1 MATNL
6 NIDDRLLAEAVR
18 LGGRRTK
25 RATVDAALQE
35 FVARRKQQRIVELF
49 GKLEWDP
56 GYDYKRERAR
66 R

>member
-1 MATNL
+1 MPTNL